1 MTGPQPQ
8 EVRNAADIAVL
19 EDQLIGV
26 RARIDELAL
35 KVEGIAG
42 TIDGQRDVLRSVENL
57 KETVDQLVQ
66 RWNALFPPDD
76 PDARFYSPIPTPR
89 FWTLQGRDRELAIGR
104 LRAWVDAV
112 YKRQFGFI
120 ARKLPA
126 CWEQHDFCLVVLDV
140 ASELHSCLYLQPTR
154 NQGLLSGQAE
164 LLTRLMPALAD
175 LMAAE
180 GKCEHQQRTALDL
193 NGARNG
199 VARR

>member
-1 MTGPQPQ
+1 MTEPQ
-8 EVRNAADIAVL
+8 EARNAAGIAVL
-19 EDQLIGV
+19 GDQLAHV

-35 KVEGIAG
+35 AVSGVQG
-42 TIDGQRDVLRSVENL
+42 TIEDQRDVLRSVDGL
-57 KETVDQLVQ
+57 RETLDLLVQ
-66 RWNALFPPDD
+66 RFNALFPPDD
-76 PDARFYSPIPTPR
+76 PDARFYSPITTPR
-89 FWTLQGRDRELAIGR
+89 FWQLTGGDRERAVER
-104 LRAWVDAV
+104 LRAWADGV
-112 YKRQFGFI
+112 YRSQFGFI
-120 ARKLPA
+120 ARKLPP

-180 GKCEHQQRTALDL
+180 GKCEHQQRTASDL

>member
-19 EDQLIGV
+19 GDQLIGV

-42 TIDGQRDVLRSVENL
+42 TIEGQRDVLRSVENL
-57 KETVDQLVQ
+57 KETVDQLVR

-89 FWTLQGRDRELAIGR
+89 FWTLQGRDRELAIQR

-112 YKRQFGFI
+112 YKTQFGFI

-126 CWEQHDFCLVVLDV
+126 CWEQHDLCLVVLDV

-175 LMAAE
+175 LMTSE
-180 GKCEHQQRTALDL
+180 GKCEHTQRTAHQM
-193 NGARNG
+193 NGAR
-199 VARR
+199 R